1 MALRQILISR
11 SQPAADDADVNS
23 QNHFWGGCFWYIRVV
38 KTDTGCGL
46 YVGAKCDDTGSA
58 PDAGKPRQTLYGTKV
73 STYCTARVCKLGMPS
88 KLGKWC
94 KFNKSMIPWLPL
106 QVQYTVHLNKG
117 PLEKHLVCCNS
128 ATFAP
133 CSSWAWGTSKVR
145 DPSADSSPP
154 LTWDASWS
162 ADSPFCR
169 NGVVRGRITLAEAE
183 D

>member
-58 PDAGKPRQTLYGTKV
+58 PDAGKPRQTLYGTK
-73 STYCTARVCKLGMPS
+73 
-88 KLGKWC
+88 
-94 KFNKSMIPWLPL
+94 
-106 QVQYTVHLNKG
+106 VQYTVHLNKG